1 MPTEE
6 TRVEVSGSARRELP
20 GAQLIGELHPDELVE
35 VTVRVRPGVSAAAPA
50 GSAAFTTNLAD
61 RRYLTREELRTSRG
75 ADPAD
80 IAAVRS
86 FAADQPGGRRGGSGP
101 AQGCPGGPCSFGGPR
116 VRSEAPALRLCPGHI
131 SRASRHGHHP
141 GRARRDRRGRVRAR

>member
-75 ADPAD
+75 ERPDRGD
-80 IAAVRS
+80 VGGVRS
-86 FAADQPGGRRGGSGP
+86 FAADHGLE
-101 AQGCPGGPCSFGGPR
+101 
-116 VRSEAPALRLCPGHI
+116 VVEA
-131 SRASRHGHHP
+131 
-141 GRARRDRRGRVRAR
+141 D